1 MKISAQLVITV
12 LSKSMTSISIFVL
25 SVILSRYFTK
35 DDYGTY
41 LHVQLIANLATW
53 AFLLGIPH
61 GIYYFLPKIN
71 KKRKYVLTVIAIISS
86 IAVLVSGLV
95 FSTVDSLSELLSNP
109 RIESLGYVLLFMVL
123 LKIPV
128 NIFEPLMISVGR
140 VKEFASVEL
149 IMNVSFFLAVVI
161 PVSIGSDL
169 IDILWWIVGMY
180 CLQSIVVFYYAIT
193 IAMKFGKYKED
204 GDEIGMAEQLKYTFP
219 IGLSMNAFELSHYID
234 KIVVSNQTSAED
246 YAVYARGALEIP
258 VIGIIANTLDNLLMP
273 KFVEAYKN
281 NDIAGIMKSWHATIR
296 MMAAF
301 IYPCCLFLIISAPLL
316 IPAIFSEKYS
326 GSIIIFQI
334 YTLSLL
340 SRLSTFNVIMRA
352 IGKTKIILWVAL
364 SSIVINL
371 IFTYLFMMWWGLIG
385 APIATVLTLLILR
398 SSYLFA
404 ITHYFNISLK
414 DVFPWPSIL
423 KSLVI
428 SCLASVP
435 ILLLMQ
441 YSFDVWLHLL
451 LLFIVYSVSYL
462 GLLRL
467 IPSLTASDKDG
478 IRDFLHIK
486 IRWIV

>member
-1 MKISAQLVITV
+1 
-12 LSKSMTSISIFVL
+12 
-25 SVILSRYFTK
+25 
-35 DDYGTY
+35 
-41 LHVQLIANLATW
+41 
-53 AFLLGIPH
+53 
-61 GIYYFLPKIN
+61 
-71 KKRKYVLTVIAIISS
+71 
-86 IAVLVSGLV
+86 
-95 FSTVDSLSELLSNP
+95 
-109 RIESLGYVLLFMVL
+109 
-123 LKIPV
+123 
-128 NIFEPLMISVGR
+128 
-140 VKEFASVEL
+140 
-149 IMNVSFFLAVVI
+149 
-161 PVSIGSDL
+161 
-169 IDILWWIVGMY
+169 
-180 CLQSIVVFYYAIT
+180 
-193 IAMKFGKYKED
+193 
-204 GDEIGMAEQLKYTFP
+204 
-219 IGLSMNAFELSHYID
+219 
-234 KIVVSNQTSAED
+234 
-246 YAVYARGALEIP
+246 
-258 VIGIIANTLDNLLMP
+258 
-273 KFVEAYKN
+273 
-281 NDIAGIMKSWHATIR
+281 
-296 MMAAF
+296 
-301 IYPCCLFLIISAPLL
+301 
-316 IPAIFSEKYS
+316 
-326 GSIIIFQI
+326 
-334 YTLSLL
+334 
-340 SRLSTFNVIMRA
+340 MRA

>member
-1 MKISAQLVITV
+1 M
-12 LSKSMTSISIFVL
+12 
-25 SVILSRYFTK
+25 
-35 DDYGTY
+35 
-41 LHVQLIANLATW
+41 
-53 AFLLGIPH
+53 
-61 GIYYFLPKIN
+61 
-71 KKRKYVLTVIAIISS
+71 
-86 IAVLVSGLV
+86 
-95 FSTVDSLSELLSNP
+95 
-109 RIESLGYVLLFMVL
+109 
-123 LKIPV
+123 
-128 NIFEPLMISVGR
+128 
-140 VKEFASVEL
+140 
-149 IMNVSFFLAVVI
+149 
-161 PVSIGSDL
+161 SIGSDL

-234 KIVVSNQTSAED
+234 KIVVSNQTSAEE

-258 VIGIIANTLDNLLMP
+258 VIGIVANTLDNLLMP
-273 KFVEAYKN
+273 KFVAAYKD
-281 NDIAGIMKSWHATIR
+281 NDIEGIMKSWHATIR

-301 IYPCCLFLIISAPLL
+301 IYPCCLFLIITAPLL
-316 IPAIFSEKYS
+316 IPAIFSDKYT

-364 SSIVINL
+364 SSTVINL
-371 IFTYLFMMWWGLIG
+371 TFTYLFMMWWGLIG

-398 SSYLFA
+398 SSYLIA

-467 IPSLTASDKDG
+467 IPSLTASDKEG
-478 IRDFLHIK
+478 IRNFLHIK